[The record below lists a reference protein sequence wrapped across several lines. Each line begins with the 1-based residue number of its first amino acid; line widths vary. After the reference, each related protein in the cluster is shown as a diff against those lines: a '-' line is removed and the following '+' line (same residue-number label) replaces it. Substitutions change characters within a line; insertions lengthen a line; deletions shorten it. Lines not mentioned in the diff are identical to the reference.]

1 MNSDVIII
9 GAGVTGCAIA
19 RYLTRYDV
27 SVMVLERNEDV
38 CTGTSK
44 ANSGICHAGFDAK
57 EGSLKAKLNVAGNKM
72 MEALSRELDFPFIRN
87 GSLVLCEKEEDMP
100 RLQELLERG
109 KKNGVENLEI
119 IDRST
124 LEKLE
129 PNITRYAVGAL
140 YAKDGGIV
148 DPFMLT
154 IALGENA
161 ADNGTKFIFNSEVTD
176 IEKSS
181 GGYIVKTTEGNYEA
195 KIVINAAGVY
205 ADKIHNMVSEDKMHI
220 VERRGEYFLLDKSA
234 GSYVKSTIFALPTA
248 LGKGILVS
256 PTTHGNLIVGPTA
269 NDIEDKD
276 DTATTAAGLQEI
288 RDMVDKRVVNCPL
301 NQVITSFSGLRAH
314 GDRGDFIIEEV
325 KDAPHFIDVAGI
337 ESPGLTSA
345 PAIGVMVSDMV
356 RDMLSL
362 KENAKFD
369 PKRNG
374 ILHPF
379 TMSDEERDKLIK
391 EKPSYSSIVC
401 RCEMITE
408 GEIIDA
414 LTRTLPAKS
423 LDGVKRRV
431 RAGMGRCQAG
441 FCSPRVMELIC
452 KYTGCSMEEVTKFG
466 GASRQILGT
475 IKEEI

>member
-1 MNSDVIII
+1 M
-9 GAGVTGCAIA
+9 
-19 RYLTRYDV
+19 
-27 SVMVLERNEDV
+27 
-38 CTGTSK
+38 
-44 ANSGICHAGFDAK
+44 
-57 EGSLKAKLNVAGNKM
+57 
-72 MEALSRELDFPFIRN
+72 
-87 GSLVLCEKEEDMP
+87 
-100 RLQELLERG
+100 
-109 KKNGVENLEI
+109 
-119 IDRST
+119 
-124 LEKLE
+124 
-129 PNITRYAVGAL
+129 
-140 YAKDGGIV
+140 
-148 DPFMLT
+148 
-154 IALGENA
+154 
-161 ADNGTKFIFNSEVTD
+161 
-176 IEKSS
+176 
-181 GGYIVKTTEGNYEA
+181 
-195 KIVINAAGVY
+195 
-205 ADKIHNMVSEDKMHI
+205 
-220 VERRGEYFLLDKSA
+220 
-234 GSYVKSTIFALPTA
+234 
-248 LGKGILVS
+248 
-256 PTTHGNLIVGPTA
+256 
-269 NDIEDKD
+269 
-276 DTATTAAGLQEI
+276 
-288 RDMVDKRVVNCPL
+288 
-301 NQVITSFSGLRAH
+301 
-314 GDRGDFIIEEV
+314 

-362 KENAKFD
+362 KENAKFN

>member
-57 EGSLKAKLNVAGNKM
+57 EGSLKAKLNVSGNKM

-129 PNITRYAVGAL
+129 PNITRCAVGAL

-161 ADNGTKFIFNSEVTD
+161 ADNGAKFIFNSEVTD

>member
-1 MNSDVIII
+1 MKNDVIII
-9 GAGVTGCAIA
+9 GAGVTGSAIA
-19 RYLTRYDV
+19 RYLARYDIKAL
-27 SVMVLERNEDV
+27 VLERNEDV

-57 EGSLKAKLNVAGNKM
+57 EGSLKAKLNVQGNKM
-72 MEALSRELDFPFIRN
+72 MEALSKELDFPFVNN
-87 GSLVLCEKEEDMP
+87 GSLVLCEKEEDRP
-100 RLQELLERG
+100 KLEELLNRG
-109 KKNGVENLEI
+109 KANGVEGLSI
-119 IDRST
+119 IDRKE
-124 LEKLE
+124 LEALE
-129 PNITRYAVGAL
+129 PNITEHAVAAL
-140 YAKDGGIV
+140 YAKTGGIV

-154 IALGENA
+154 IALAENA
-161 ADNGTKFIFNSEVTD
+161 ADNGVTFKFNEEVKEIKKVD
-176 IEKSS
+176 
-181 GGYIVKTTEGNYEA
+181 GGYEVITNNGTYEA
-195 KIVINAAGVY
+195 TVVVNAAGVY
-205 ADKIHNMVSEDKMHI
+205 ADVIHNMVSNDKMHI
-220 VERRGEYFLLDKSA
+220 VERKGEYFLLDKSA

-248 LGKGILVS
+248 YGKGILVS

-269 NDIEDKD
+269 NDIEEKD
-276 DTATTAAGLQEI
+276 NTETTAEGLQEI
-288 RDMVDKRVVNCPL
+288 RNMVDKRVVNCPL
-301 NQVITSFSGLRAH
+301 NQVITSFTGLRAH

-325 KDAPHFIDVAGI
+325 KDAPNFIDVAGI

-356 RDMLSL
+356 RDIL
-362 KENAKFD
+362 KAGENKDFN
-369 PKRNG
+369 PKRVG

-379 TMSDEERDKLIK
+379 TMSDEERDRLIK

-414 LTRTLPAKS
+414 LTRTLPAHS

-452 KYTGCSMEEVTKFG
+452 KYTGCSMEDVTKFG
-466 GASRQILGT
+466 GESKQILGK
-475 IKEEI
+475 IKESI